1 MKKFN
6 EFVNENKYG
15 EYVNYDKI
23 FNSSTAKWNENNIK
37 IGDTIKIDFLK
48 AKQFVHSIA
57 LDKDKDAYLQNLK
70 CIEELS
76 PKHSITVTSKPGS
89 EYYKPT
95 FVAIKIDDKKTKC
108 KLKVPGD
115 CLTKI

>member
-15 EYVNYDKI
+15 EFVNYDKI
-23 FNSSTAKWNENNIK
+23 FNKSTAKWNENNIK
-37 IGDTIKIDFLK
+37 TEDVVKIDFLK
-48 AKQFVHSIA
+48 AKKFVHSIV
-57 LDKDKDAYLQNLK
+57 LDKDKDIYLQNLN

-76 PKHSITVTSKPGS
+76 AKHQIIVTSKPGS

-108 KLKVPGD
+108 KVKVPSD